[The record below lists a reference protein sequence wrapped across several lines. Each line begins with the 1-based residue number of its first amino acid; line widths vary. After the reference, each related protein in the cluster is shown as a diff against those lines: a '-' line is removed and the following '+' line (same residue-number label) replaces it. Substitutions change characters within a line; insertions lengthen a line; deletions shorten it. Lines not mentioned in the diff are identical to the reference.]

1 MKNRRL
7 NMKKPSHYPKFSI
20 QLAVCIS
27 LLSIVGCATLPDL
40 SGYTAATDQLRQSVK
55 STGDAVS
62 TEIDIVS
69 LAFKESGDDVA
80 AVVKKLEKSKKDF
93 EKHWA
98 DRNKA
103 MTAIVGYTGSLEE
116 ITNSGKEGKESA
128 IALGNSVENLLKTIG
143 VVPGAQIAGVAKE
156 TIAFIY
162 DEVAKVKAQNALD
175 ESIRKTGPIM
185 EKIVEIIEKDYLAM
199 KNSFEIAINAQMAE
213 LNRNNESVRAKGQRY
228 EFRTL
233 RKCRNKALLEE
244 LKRPDSQRHSQK
256 IKDLAQD
263 ISIIDKRLSFLNPEW
278 EVYRENLQDLQKRRR
293 VGLRLIQASSKALV
307 SWKNTHAKLANAVKK
322 KKTPSVHEVVAAAAD
337 IQSLIK
343 KWGEL

>member
-20 QLAVCIS
+20 QLAVCIC

-55 STGDAVS
+55 SAGDAVS

-69 LAFKESGDDVA
+69 LAFKESGGDVA
-80 AVVKKLEKSKKDF
+80 AVQKLEKSKENF

-103 MTAIVGYTGSLEE
+103 MTAIVGYAGSLEE
-116 ITNSGKEGKESA
+116 ITNAGKEGKESA

-185 EKIVEIIEKDYLAM
+185 EKIVEIIEKDSLFM

-213 LNRNNESVRAKGQRY
+213 LNRNNESVRANGQRDG
-228 EFRTL
+228 FRTL
-233 RKCRNKALLEE
+233 QKYGNKALLEE
-244 LKRPDSQRHSQK
+244 LKRPDSQRQSQK
-256 IKDLAQD
+256 IKDLVQD
-263 ISIIDKRLSFLNPEW
+263 ISVIDKRLSFLNPEW

-293 VGLRLIQASSKALV
+293 VGLRLIQASSKALA

>member
-7 NMKKPSHYPKFSI
+7 NIKKPSYYPKFSI
-20 QLAVCIS
+20 QLVVCIS

-55 STGDAVS
+55 SAGDAVS

-69 LAFKESGDDVA
+69 LAFKESGGDDA
-80 AVVKKLEKSKKDF
+80 AVQKLEKSKKDF

-103 MTAIVGYTGSLEE
+103 MTAIVGYAGSLEE

-143 VVPGAQIAGVAKE
+143 VIPGAQIAGVAKE

-185 EKIVEIIEKDYLAM
+185 EKIVEIIEKDYPAM

-213 LNRNNESVRAKGQRY
+213 LNRNNESVRANGQRD
-228 EFRTL
+228 EWRTL
-233 RKCRNKALLEE
+233 WKYRNKVLLEE
-244 LKRPDSQRHSQK
+244 LKSPDSQWNSQK

-263 ISIIDKRLSFLNPEW
+263 ISVIDKRLFILNPEW
-278 EVYRENLQDLQKRRR
+278 EVYRKNLQDLQKRRR

-322 KKTPSVHEVVAAAAD
+322 KKTPSVHEVAAAAAD

>member
-69 LAFKESGDDVA
+69 LAFKESGGDDA
-80 AVVKKLEKSKKDF
+80 AVQKLEKSKKDF

-103 MTAIVGYTGSLEE
+103 MTAIVGYAGSLEE

-143 VVPGAQIAGVAKE
+143 VIPGAQIAGVAKE

-185 EKIVEIIEKDYLAM
+185 EKIVEIIEKDYPAM

-213 LNRNNESVRAKGQRY
+213 LNRNNESVRANGQRD
-228 EFRTL
+228 EWRTL
-233 RKCRNKALLEE
+233 WKYRNKVLLEE
-244 LKRPDSQRHSQK
+244 LKSPDSQWNSQK

-263 ISIIDKRLSFLNPEW
+263 ISVIDKRLFILNPEW
-278 EVYRENLQDLQKRRR
+278 EVYRKNLQDLQKRRR

-322 KKTPSVHEVVAAAAD
+322 KKTPSVHEVAAAAAD